1 MIITVYMLLSVLVA
15 AFVPV
20 RSFFVPKYDTNAINN
35 QPTHI
40 TSSSLL
46 VGSDVSNLLYQEQEK
61 LIVKRGELEETLVTN
76 AKPLEAT
83 TIKVRGVGKSGGFG
97 KSSGGS
103 SSKASSKA
111 EGKAYAKI
119 LKKEGVLRIDNVL
132 TPDTADAVR
141 ELL

>member
-1 MIITVYMLLSVLVA
+1 MLLSVLVA

-20 RSFFVPKYDTNAINN
+20 RAFLIPKYHTNAINN
-35 QPTHI
+35 QLPSHI
-40 TSSSLL
+40 TRLL

-97 KSSGGS
+97 KSSGS